1 MWKEPPVVGASLLL
15 IGYRQR
21 REVQIFSKI
30 TSALLGCIWG
40 EIFFFRKSYLR
51 GVRGDEIRG

>member
-1 MWKEPPVVGASLLL
+1 MWKELPVVGASLLL

-40 EIFFFRKSYLR
+40 EIFFRKSYLR

>member
-1 MWKEPPVVGASLLL
+1 MWKEPPVVGASLR
-15 IGYRQR
+15 YRQR

-40 EIFFFRKSYLR
+40 EIFFFENRIL
-51 GVRGDEIRG
+51 GVLEGDEIRG